1 MCPAYA
7 DVESGSMLDTLYP
20 LAFYHDSDDGLYIEF
35 QTGAM
40 PGCSKGRGG
49 HLSRNNPNYKELYSL
64 LLTMM
69 ATKNFKGAVR
79 FEKTALRVGG
89 NAQSKV
95 FLLNPTRFLHHGV
108 MNPHYKGSYFQAYRL
123 D

>member
-1 MCPAYA
+1 MKHKCLFAVSLLLTMCPAYA
-7 DVESGSMLDTLYP
+7 DVESGPMLDTLYP

-69 ATKNFKGAVR
+69 TTKNFKGAVR
-79 FEKTALRVGG
+79 FEKTAFEGWWQCSIEGLFVEP
-89 NAQSKV
+89 Q
-95 FLLNPTRFLHHGV
+95 
-108 MNPHYKGSYFQAYRL
+108 
-123 D
+123 